1 MGSIKIGQLLGT
13 FAGAALRNH
22 FASADSNQTSAAA
35 ANLLK
40 TSPLEVGNAPLQ
52 HMEANKLAFTNI
64 KFPSDLGNS
73 EQGHYMIFY
82 TVSNKHSE
90 ALDESFNQSI
100 GLSRIPKKYAY
111 SGDNEAQS
119 SEEAEGPTGYDIKTL
134 REEHG
139 GAFVALG
146 QPPKQGVTSARQ
158 THNTV
163 TSAVALFMPPDVKVS
178 YKAENGPSELGLA
191 GLMADS
197 LGKALTAEDTKAQ
210 IASVLQGLGA
220 FTLDAA
226 RRVLVETGEAAG
238 LGDVGGAISKVTGFA
253 VNPFQEVVFEKMA
266 MRTFSYTFKLIPR
279 NKKEVEDINKI
290 IKVFKYHM
298 HPEIDQATSGRFMRV
313 PSEFEVYYAYKDQI
327 NQYLHKITRC
337 VLTGCDVSYG
347 GDQFATF
354 RQFDSKGAHPVETT
368 MTLEFQE
375 SEVLSKGRI
384 MEGY

>member
-1 MGSIKIGQLLGT
+1 MGSIKIGQLLGS

-22 FASADSNQTSAAA
+22 FASTDSNQTSAAA
-35 ANLLK
+35 AKLLK
-40 TSPLEVGNAPLQ
+40 ESPLEVGNAPLQ
-52 HMEANKLAFTNI
+52 HMEADKLAFSNI

-82 TVSNKHSE
+82 TVSNKHSV
-90 ALDESFNQSI
+90 ALDNQFNESI
-100 GLSRIPKKYAY
+100 GFS
-111 SGDNEAQS
+111 AQA
-119 SEEAEGPTGYDIKTL
+119 EIEAEGPTGYDIKTL

-178 YKAENGPSELGLA
+178 YKAENGPSELGLS
-191 GLMADS
+191 GLMADR
-197 LGKALTAEDTKAQ
+197 LGAAMTAKDTKAA
-210 IASVLQGLGA
+210 ISSVLQGLGA

-279 NKKEVEDINKI
+279 NKKEVEDINRI

-313 PSEFEVYYAYKDQI
+313 PSEFEIYYAYKDQV

-337 VLTGCDVSYG
+337 VLTNCDVAYG
-347 GDQFATF
+347 GEQFATF
-354 RQFDSKGAHPVETT
+354 RQFDNKGAASVETT